1 VSPELVGLIGLV
13 FLFALLF
20 IGMPIG
26 VGLAFTGF
34 LGFAYFF
41 GIGGALHHLGTVP
54 FTSAAS
60 YALVVVPLFTLMGD
74 LAYKSGITKNAFNT
88 AYALF
93 GRLRGGLAI
102 STIGA
107 CAAFAACTGS
117 SIAAAATMTKVA
129 YPEMK
134 RFNYNAALST
144 GAIAAG
150 GTLGILIPPSNSMIF
165 YGLVTDA
172 SIGKMFIAGI
182 LPGILLTILF
192 MLVVYLWVSVK
203 KDAGPAGRK
212 ASVKEIIN
220 SLASLW
226 AVVLLAGV
234 VLVGLWGGV
243 FSATEAAGVGAF
255 VAFIITLIYR
265 GNVLGNV
272 ISSLKDTLKTTAMVL
287 MILIGAMIFSYFM
300 TASELPDAL
309 VNLINGVSLSP
320 TMVLIFILLIF
331 IFLGCIF
338 DTAAL
343 TFVVLPIIW
352 PIVQTLGFDPIWFG
366 ILYTI
371 NSEMALITP
380 PIGINVFVVSGV
392 SGAPMYTVFK
402 GILPFFIAMCVCT
415 AIIIIF
421 PQIALVLPNSMIQN

>member
-1 VSPELVGLIGLV
+1 VSPELIGLIGLL

-34 LGFAYFF
+34 FGFAYFF
-41 GIGGALHHLGTVP
+41 GINGALNQLGTVP

-60 YALVVVPLFTLMGD
+60 YSLVVVPLFILMGD
-74 LAYKSGITKNAFNT
+74 LAYRSGMTKHAFST

-93 GRLRGGLAI
+93 GRLPGGLAI

-117 SIAAAATMTKVA
+117 SIASAATMTKVS
-129 YPEMK
+129 YPEMSRYK
-134 RFNYNAALST
+134 YDAALST

-150 GTLGILIPPSNSMIF
+150 GTLGILIPPSNAMIF

-182 LPGILLTILF
+182 LPGILLTVLF
-192 MLVVYLWVSVK
+192 MLVVFIWVSIK
-203 KDAGPAGRK
+203 KNAGPAGRK
-212 ASVKEIIN
+212 SSVREVFR
-220 SLASLW
+220 SLANLW
-226 AVVLLAGV
+226 SVALLAGV

-243 FSATEAAGVGAF
+243 FSATEAAGIGAF
-255 VAFIITLIYR
+255 TAFIITLIYH
-265 GNVLGNV
+265 GKIPSIVFN
-272 ISSLKDTLKTTAMVL
+272 SLKDTIKTTAMVL
-287 MILIGAMIFSYFM
+287 MILMGAMVFSYFM

-309 VNLINGVSLSP
+309 VNLINSVSLP
-320 TMVLIFILLIF
+320 PVLVLIFILLIF

-392 SGAPMYTVFK
+392 SKVPMFTVFK

-415 AIIIIF
+415 AVIMIF
-421 PQIALVLPNSMIQN
+421 PQIALFLPNSMIQR

>member
-1 VSPELVGLIGLV
+1 VSPEIVGLIGLV
-13 FLFALLF
+13 FLFVLLF
-20 IGMPIG
+20 LGMPIG

-34 LGFAYFF
+34 FGFAYFF
-41 GIGGALHHLGTVP
+41 GFQGALNQLSSVP
-54 FTSAAS
+54 FSSAAS
-60 YALVVVPLFTLMGD
+60 YSLIVVPLFILMGD
-74 LAYKSGITKNAFNT
+74 FAYRSGMTREAFKT

-117 SIAAAATMTKVA
+117 SIASAATMTKVA
-129 YPEMK
+129 FPEMSRYK
-134 RFNYNAALST
+134 YDSALAT

-150 GTLGILIPPSNSMIF
+150 GTLGILIPPSNAMIF

-192 MLVVYLWVSVK
+192 MLVVYLWVSFK

-212 ASVKEIIN
+212 ASGREVLIALK
-220 SLASLW
+220 SLW
-226 AVVLLAGV
+226 AVVILAAV

-243 FSATEAAGVGAF
+243 FSASEAAGMGAF
-255 VAFIITLIYR
+255 TAFIIALIYR
-265 GNVLGNV
+265 GNIWQNVLH
-272 ISSLKDTLKTTAMVL
+272 SLIDSVKTTAMVV

-309 VNLINGVSLSP
+309 VNIINSITLSP
-320 TMVLIFILLIF
+320 IWVLIAVLLIF

-343 TFVVLPIIW
+343 TFVVLPIVW
-352 PIVQTLGFDPIWFG
+352 PIVQELGFDPIWFG

-371 NSEMALITP
+371 NAEMALITP
-380 PIGINVFVVSGV
+380 PIGINVFVVAGV
-392 SGAPMYTVFK
+392 SRVPMFTVFK
-402 GILPFFIAMCVCT
+402 GIFPFFLAMCICT
-415 AIIIIF
+415 VLIIIF
-421 PQIALVLPNSMIQN
+421 PQIATFLPDTMIQR

>member
-1 VSPELVGLIGLV
+1 MSPEIVGLIGLV
-13 FLFALLF
+13 FLFVLLF
-20 IGMPIG
+20 LGMPIG

-34 LGFAYFF
+34 FGFAYFF
-41 GIGGALHHLGTVP
+41 GFQGALNQLGTVP

-60 YALVVVPLFTLMGD
+60 YGMVVVPLFILMGD
-74 LAYKSGITKNAFNT
+74 FAYRSGMTREAFKT

-93 GRLRGGLAI
+93 GRLPGGLAI

-117 SIAAAATMTKVA
+117 SIASAATMTKVA
-129 YPEMK
+129 FPEMNRYK
-134 RFNYNAALST
+134 YDSALAT

-150 GTLGILIPPSNSMIF
+150 GTLGILIPPSNAMIF
-165 YGLVTDA
+165 YGLITDA

-192 MLVVYLWVSVK
+192 MLVVYFWVFMK
-203 KDAGPAGRK
+203 KNAGPAGRK
-212 ASVKEIIN
+212 ASGKEI
-220 SLASLW
+220 LDAFKSLW
-226 AVVLLAGV
+226 SVVILAGV

-255 VAFIITLIYR
+255 TALIITLIYR
-265 GNVLGNV
+265 GNIKSNIVH
-272 ISSLKDTLKTTAMVL
+272 SLIDTIKTTAMVV

-300 TASELPDAL
+300 TASQLPDAL
-309 VNLINGVSLSP
+309 VNIINSITLSP
-320 TMVLIFILLIF
+320 IWVLIAILIIF

-343 TFVVLPIIW
+343 TFVVLPIVW
-352 PIVQTLGFDPIWFG
+352 PIVQELGFDPIWFG

-371 NSEMALITP
+371 NAEMALITP
-380 PIGINVFVVSGV
+380 PIGINVFVVAGV
-392 SGAPMYTVFK
+392 ARVPMYTVFK
-402 GILPFFIAMCVCT
+402 GILPFFLAMCLCT
-415 AIIIIF
+415 TIIIIF
-421 PQIALVLPNSMIQN
+421 PQIATFLPNTMIQR